1 MTIGS
6 PRARFSASL
15 RRVTGLRSS
24 RLNRGSRGG
33 EDTDG
38 SFRVG
43 APAIRG
49 RRPLDED
56 VVDQSGAADRGGD
69 GDQAAGLLER
79 VGIDRGEVLGGDA
92 VLVEHGLTGLQT
104 ALRGR
109 AQRGAEGGGPDA
121 LGGREADVAA
131 RKGGGGGAPA
141 PRGGPRAGAGGGSA
155 G

>member
-33 EDTDG
+33 EDTEG

-43 APAIRG
+43 APAFRG

-69 GDQAAGLLER
+69 GDEGARVLER
-79 VGIDRGEVLGGDA
+79 VGGPGGEGLGGGAGGEGARPLDLVGVRGGEVLGGDA
-92 VLVEHGLTGLQT
+92 VLLEHRFAGLQT
-104 ALRGR
+104 ALR
-109 AQRGAEGGGPDA
+109 RGAQGGT
-121 LGGREADVAA
+121 E
-131 RKGGGGGAPA
+131 
-141 PRGGPRAGAGGGSA
+141 
-155 G
+155 

>member
-15 RRVTGLRSS
+15 RRVTGFRSS
-24 RLNRGSRGG
+24 RFDRGSRGG
-33 EDTDG
+33 GGTGG

-79 VGIDRGEVLGGDA
+79 VGIDRGEVLGCDS
-92 VLVEHGLTGLQT
+92 VLFQNGSAGLET
-104 ALRGR
+104 ALRRR
-109 AQRGAEGGGPDA
+109 AQGGAEGGRLGA
-121 LGGREADVAA
+121 LGRCQADV
-131 RKGGGGGAPA
+131 
-141 PRGGPRAGAGGGSA
+141 
-155 G
+155 

>member
-24 RLNRGSRGG
+24 RSNRGSRGG
-33 EDTDG
+33 GDTDG

-56 VVDQSGAADRGGD
+56 VVDESGASDRGGD
-69 GDQAAGLLER
+69 GDQAAGRLER
-79 VGIDRGEVLGGDA
+79 VGIDRGEVLGGEA
-92 VLVEHGLTGLQT
+92 VPLANGLTG
-104 ALRGR
+104 
-109 AQRGAEGGGPDA
+109 P
-121 LGGREADVAA
+121 
-131 RKGGGGGAPA
+131 P
-141 PRGGPRAGAGGGSA
+141 PPPP
-155 G
+155 

>member
-24 RLNRGSRGG
+24 RWKRGSRGG

-43 APAIRG
+43 APALRG

-56 VVDQSGAADRGGD
+56 VVDQSGVADVGGD

-79 VGIDRGEVLGGDA
+79 VRVDRGEVLRGDA
-92 VLVEHGLTGLQT
+92 VLVEHGAARVEAVPRRRLQ
-104 ALRGR
+104 G
-109 AQRGAEGGGPDA
+109 GAEAGRPGA
-121 LGGREADVAA
+121 LVGAEA
-131 RKGGGGGAPA
+131 
-141 PRGGPRAGAGGGSA
+141 
-155 G
+155 